1 MDLLGKFGARGTENV
16 CICDFKDTGR
26 GLAAAK
32 EFKLHQEILSI
43 PTRICWSSQTA
54 NNHSVIGPILKSL
67 DLSKDDSLAIMLM
80 YYKIMSL
87 GFINSDGTELDEL
100 RLFHMSMIP
109 TTYANSILLE
119 PADMQYCEGSSLFAA
134 TQILKQQVQ
143 DDFQYICNNVIKVYP
158 QLFNPQH
165 FSLDLV
171 DIVNLVYLGIVH
183 YLECMVPFM
192 DLFNG
197 AVEVE
202 QCHLYNLQTDAIQVI
217 AGKEYKKGQQVFINY
232 GKIANNRLLRLYGFA
247 LDSNPNDE
255 YELVLS
261 TNIGSP
267 NFVEKVMLL
276 KQNNLDSTV
285 NIPMTIQDPLPTAIL
300 QYLRIQRASE
310 EELEMIE
317 TAMKPVTIRNELEIT
332 NALIEALLLVLAGY
346 RYKSGEL
353 ENLIHTLKA
362 PARYAAIVSLGE
374 QRILLKSLQQ
384 AQIHYNCLNCQLCNT
399 KQLGNKKCGKCLL
412 VAYCSRE
419 CQVADWKTH
428 KVKCK
433 Q

>member
-1 MDLLGKFGARGTENV
+1 M
-16 CICDFKDTGR
+16 
-26 GLAAAK
+26 
-32 EFKLHQEILSI
+32 
-43 PTRICWSSQTA
+43 
-54 NNHSVIGPILKSL
+54 
-67 DLSKDDSLAIMLM
+67 
-80 YYKIMSL
+80 
-87 GFINSDGTELDEL
+87 
-100 RLFHMSMIP
+100 
-109 TTYANSILLE
+109 
-119 PADMQYCEGSSLFAA
+119 
-134 TQILKQQVQ
+134 
-143 DDFQYICNNVIKVYP
+143 
-158 QLFNPQH
+158 
-165 FSLDLV
+165 
-171 DIVNLVYLGIVH
+171 
-183 YLECMVPFM
+183 
-192 DLFNG
+192 
-197 AVEVE
+197 
-202 QCHLYNLQTDAIQVI
+202 
-217 AGKEYKKGQQVFINY
+217 FINY

-261 TNIGSP
+261 TSIGSP
-267 NFVEKVMLL
+267 NFVEKAMLL

-285 NIPMTIQDPLPTAIL
+285 NIPMTIQDPLPSAIL

-317 TAMKPVTIRNELEIT
+317 TAMKPITIRNELEIT
-332 NALIEALLLVLAGY
+332 NALIEALQLILAGY
-346 RYKSGEL
+346 RYKTEEL

-362 PARYAAIVSLGE
+362 PARHAAIVSLGE

-384 AQIHYNCLNCQLCNT
+384 AQIHYNCLNCQQCNT